1 MTTQLAS
8 ALVGR
13 WVRFYTRDLPSPI
26 AQRRVEEL
34 DADVHEQIAFE
45 RAHGAADHILAF
57 RIVSRMVR
65 GMPADVAWR
74 RHLQPSKGDLMKPL
88 AALLV
93 AAIALA
99 VAALVFDSPLLILLG
114 VTALGA
120 LVLGTF
126 ALSARSALDGDF
138 IVPLVAIHAVALG
151 LAALGVI
158 AIVVGDRGDAPGL
171 VLFGVALITSVVV
184 GAIAMGMRASQ
195 PRSR

>member
-1 MTTQLAS
+1 
-8 ALVGR
+8 
-13 WVRFYTRDLPSPI
+13 
-26 AQRRVEEL
+26 
-34 DADVHEQIAFE
+34 
-45 RAHGAADHILAF
+45 
-57 RIVSRMVR
+57 
-65 GMPADVAWR
+65 
-74 RHLQPSKGDLMKPL
+74 MKPL

-120 LVLGTF
+120 LALGTF
-126 ALSARSALDGDF
+126 ALSARTALDGDF

-151 LAALGVI
+151 LAALGVT

-184 GAIAMGMRASQ
+184 GAIAVGMRASQ